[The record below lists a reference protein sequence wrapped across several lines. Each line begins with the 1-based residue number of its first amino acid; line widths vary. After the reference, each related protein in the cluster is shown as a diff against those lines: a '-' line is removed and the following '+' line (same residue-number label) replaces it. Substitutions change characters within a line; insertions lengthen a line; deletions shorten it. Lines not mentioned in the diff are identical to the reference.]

1 MEEGRCRRRCFSWPS
16 TSCVPKLNQNC
27 RRSTIS
33 TVSRLP
39 APLSPSHTWPS
50 RASGVQLSCALLCG
64 FFLFVGAPCRP
75 QSQSQSASQSAS
87 LLSPLSAFHLHLQ
100 RGDASLDDIDGCDS
114 TPRGSQHVCNVPHSS
129 PPFLISLSIYG
140 SSCLSL
146 FPSAYNWSGKAL
158 R

>member
-1 MEEGRCRRRCFSWPS
+1 MPEKVLLLAIYELRAKTQSKLSPFDYQHRLPPS
-16 TSCVPKLNQNC
+16 A
-27 RRSTIS
+27 
-33 TVSRLP
+33 SRLP
-39 APLSPSHTWPS
+39 LAPSHTWPS

-75 QSQSQSASQSAS
+75 LSQSASQLAS

-114 TPRGSQHVCNVPHSS
+114 TPRGSQHVCNVSHS
-129 PPFLISLSIYG
+129 PPPLLIFFSLYG